1 MPLSSHLRFAFLIRA
16 FVCALALTL
25 FAASPTLAQPDR
37 AAEAAAE
44 LERLRGRIEALRT
57 AMEADLS
64 RRDDAQTALR
74 SVERTLASQA
84 AVLRELDQAIST
96 GARRLSAL
104 EETRAQHQRTLE
116 AERAALA
123 GLLRAAYATGRQER
137 LRLLLNQDDPA
148 LVGRMLV
155 YYDHLNRTRLA
166 RIQRIDNLV
175 EQLDSVAADIVAERD
190 RLEER
195 RAAQANALA
204 QVERARGQRAQV
216 LAALERQL
224 RSRGA
229 ELSRLQ
235 ADEAAL
241 QRLLESLND
250 LLADVPADLGERRA
264 FNEQRGQ
271 LGWPTTGRVLARF
284 GEARDDA
291 GRWRGLLIGANEG
304 SPVRAV
310 AYGRVA
316 WAGWMP
322 HFGNL
327 MVIEH
332 GDGWYSLYGH
342 TRTMLREVGA
352 WVDAGTVIA
361 EVGDSGGQPRPAL
374 YFELRRGRDPVNPQ
388 PWLVSR

>member
-1 MPLSSHLRFAFLIRA
+1 MRLSSQTRLVCAL
-16 FVCALALTL
+16 VCALAFPFLS
-25 FAASPTLAQPDR
+25 AGPVMAQPDR

-64 RRDDAQTALR
+64 RRDDARVALR
-74 SVERTLASQA
+74 TVERTLAAQA
-84 AVLRELDQAIST
+84 AVLRELDQALQA
-96 GARRLSAL
+96 GARRLSGL
-104 EETRAQHQRTLE
+104 EETRARHQRELE
-116 AERAALA
+116 TERAALA

-155 YYDHLNRTRLA
+155 YYDHLNRTRVA
-166 RIQRIDNLV
+166 RIERIDALV
-175 EQLDSVAADIVAERD
+175 EQIDDVAADIVAERAN
-190 RLEER
+190 LEAR

-204 QVERARGQRAQV
+204 QVERARGQRAEV
-216 LAALERQL
+216 LVALEREL

-229 ELSRLQ
+229 ELSRLE

-250 LLADVPADLGERRA
+250 LLADVPADLGQRRA
-264 FNEQRGQ
+264 FNEHRGQ
-271 LGWPTTGRVLARF
+271 LGWPTAGRVLARF
-284 GEARDDA
+284 GESRSDA
-291 GRWRGLLIGANEG
+291 GRWRGMLIGADEG
-304 SPVRAV
+304 TPVRAV

-374 YFELRRGRDPVNPQ
+374 YFELRRGRDPVNPL
-388 PWLVSR
+388 PWLASR